1 MNSQQLI
8 RMVMRMVARK
18 GVSKGIDHVA
28 RRGKDPTAMTADE
41 QKQANSSR
49 KSMQQGRRS
58 LQILRRFMR
67 F

>member
-18 GVSKGIDHVA
+18 GISKGIDHVA
-28 RRGKDPTAMTADE
+28 RRGKDPAAMSVEE
-41 QKQANSSR
+41 QRQAKSSR
-49 KSMQQGRRS
+49 QTMQQGQRS
-58 LQILRRFMR
+58 LHILRRFMR